1 MELGPLHLALL
12 ALAAAAASAINS
24 VAGGG
29 TLITFP
35 ALLAVGLPPLDA
47 NLSNNIALFPG
58 TAAAAWSERSAL
70 RGQGARL
77 PWAVLPAVLGGVV
90 GAGLVLATGAASFEK
105 LVPWLILAATL
116 LVAFGPR
123 LKAWAHARLAGQ
135 AGENRPGL
143 AAASAV
149 GSLYA
154 GYFGAGQG
162 LVYLAL
168 LAFALPDA
176 LPRINALRQ
185 AITLA
190 AKGAALACFVVSGH
204 VVWPAAIAM
213 ALGSAL
219 GGGVAGRFAT
229 RISPAFLRGAVT
241 VIGLGVAAIYFA
253 HPLGA

>member
-1 MELGPLHLALL
+1 MELGLLHLALL

-58 TAAAAWSERSAL
+58 
-70 RGQGARL
+70 
-77 PWAVLPAVLGGVV
+77 GVV
-90 GAGLVLATGAASFEK
+90 GTGLVLATGAASFEK